1 MPASRPRSSRR
12 PGRSEYGSACRRWD
26 HSCSFFDLLAYQL
39 ALIRPGMSPRMAASR
54 IFVRAMPNLRN
65 VPRGRPVMSQRLRS
79 RLGLALRG
87 SACRRFIASMRS
99 SIERVWS
106 SMIAFSS
113 ARLAAYFLT
122 VASRLASRFLSE
134 SFAMYP
140 SRTPCSITEREPE
153 GSEKRLRFLVRLR
166 GGRDADVHSPEL
178 VDLVVLDLRK
188 DDLFLQADVVV
199 AAAVEGTTRH
209 AAEVAHARERHRHEA
224 VQELVHPLAA
234 QRDHRADGQVLAD
247 LEVGDGL
254 AGLRHDRL
262 LAGDLD
268 EVADGHVDVLL
279 VIDRFA
285 DAHVQRD
292 LRDPRDLHHGLVA
305 ELLHQVR
312 HDLLAVLGLE
322 TRHASSPLRLCADDG
337 AIALEH
343 AHLLAF
349 DQLDADAVALARR
362 RVEEHHVALVDRHG
376 LVADAAGH
384 ALHRVRPH
392 VLLDHVDALDHE
404 VIGIDTAQH
413 RAALALV
420 LACDDDDFV
429 ALADAFHGFPYS
441 TSGASDTIFMKR
453 SVRSSR
459 VTGPKMRVPIG
470 SSFALSRTAALP
482 SNLIAEPSPRRRP
495 LAVRTTTAL

>member
-26 HSCSFFDLLAYQL
+26 HSCSSFDLLAYQL
-39 ALIRPGMSPRMAASR
+39 ALIRPGMSPRIAASR
-54 IFVRAMPNLRN
+54 ILVRARPNLRN

-224 VQELVHPLAA
+224 IQELVHPLAA

-262 LAGDLD
+262 LAGDLR
-268 EVADGHVDVLL
+268 EVANRHVDVLL
-279 VIDRFA
+279 VVDRLA
-285 DAHVQRD
+285 HAHVQRD
-292 LRDPRDLHHGLVA
+292 LRDAGHLHHCLVA
-305 ELLHQVR
+305 ELLHQRR
-312 HDLLAVLGLE
+312 HDLLAVLGME
-322 TRHASSPLRLCADDG
+322 TRHARSPYAFAPTTAPLLLNTRSLLPSTSLTPTRSPL
-337 AIALEH
+337 
-343 AHLLAF
+343 
-349 DQLDADAVALARR
+349 
-362 RVEEHHVALVDRHG
+362 
-376 LVADAAGH
+376 LVAG
-384 ALHRVRPH
+384 LNSITLLWWIGM
-392 VLLDHVDALDHE
+392 VLSLMPPATPF
-404 VIGIDTAQH
+404 IGFGRTCF
-413 RAALALV
+413 LTTLM
-420 LACDDDDFV
+420 
-429 ALADAFHGFPYS
+429 PS
-441 TSGASDTIFMKR
+441 TTR
-453 SVRSSR
+453 
-459 VTGPKMRVPIG
+459 
-470 SSFALSRTAALP
+470 
-482 SNLIAEPSPRRRP
+482 
-495 LAVRTTTAL
+495 